1 MKTIRYSSLVYL
13 KKLSYNNI
21 FFRSTHNR
29 RAYAWLL
36 IVVAATLVS
45 MTTGRKNHITDPS
58 NLRVVGSES
67 LANTPPQPT
76 ANVSQ
81 TVSVGVGF
89 SYTVNAFTDTET
101 PNKLTYSASI
111 TPAPVY
117 SGFSFDAATRILS
130 GTADIGGIIS
140 IIITATDPGGLSAST
155 SFSVTVPC
163 STHPDYAA
171 LVDFFNATNG
181 PSWTTK
187 TNWLTDCN
195 VCSWYGITCRM
206 GKRVAEIRLPSN
218 GLSGSLPS
226 SLSAL
231 SLAVLELDN
240 NKLSGGVPA
249 PVGEL
254 TNLQLLSLS
263 NNQLS
268 GAIPTQLANMVQ
280 LEDLYLNNNQLTG
293 PIPPSLST
301 NSYLAYLNLGANQLT
316 GPIPPSLGNMNRL
329 QYLLLSH
336 NQLSGSIPASLG
348 NMPYLWGLALD
359 HNQLSGSIPGN
370 IGYDVYAYAGIDLS
384 YNQLTGPIPESLGM
398 GKLQETLINLQLSNN
413 QLTGSIP
420 ASLSNLVSLKVLNAD
435 HNQLSG
441 CFPAS
446 LSALCGKTINF
457 SNNSKLPNGG
467 NFALFCANGTGQC
480 PTQPDL
486 TPVLYARPTNL
497 NGVNGITVVV
507 NVMELNDVA
516 TQGSITLKLTK
527 DPSLNLNFPA
537 NEKVVGGRPVNNSD
551 WTFSNADP
559 DYYVLTSNQSLTAGG
574 SLSVGLSGKFSAGTT
589 AGSLTI
595 SAVLVNIADEYR
607 VTNNT
612 DADKVE
618 YFGQ

>member
-13 KKLSYNNI
+13 KKLSNNNI
-21 FFRSTHNR
+21 FFRSTRNW

-36 IVVAATLVS
+36 MVVAATLVS

-58 NLRVVGSES
+58 NLRVVGRES

-81 TVSVGVGF
+81 TVAVGVGF

-111 TPAPVY
+111 TPAY
-117 SGFSFDAATRILS
+117 GGFMFDETTRILS
-130 GTADIGGIIS
+130 GTASRGGIIR

-155 SFSVTVPC
+155 SFSITIPC

-171 LVDFFNATNG
+171 MVDFYNATNG
-181 PSWTTK
+181 PNWTTK
-187 TNWLTDCN
+187 TNWLTS
-195 VCSWYGITCRM
+195 CSPCDWYGVTCGM
-206 GKRVAEIRLPSN
+206 GERVAEIRLSNN

-231 SLAVLELDN
+231 SLFVLELN
-240 NKLSGGVPA
+240 GNKLSGSVPA
-249 PVGEL
+249 PVGKL

-268 GAIPTQLANMVQ
+268 GPIPTQLANMGQ
-280 LEDLYLNNNQLTG
+280 LEDLYLDNNQLTG
-293 PIPPSLST
+293 PIPLSLTT
-301 NSYLAYLNLGANQLT
+301 NTYLAYLDLSANQLT
-316 GPIPPSLGNMNRL
+316 GPIPPSLGTMNRL
-329 QYLLLSH
+329 QYLVLSH

-348 NMPYLWGLALD
+348 NMPYSWGLYLD

-370 IGYDVYAYAGIDLS
+370 IGYDVYEYGGIDLS
-384 YNQLTGPIPESLGM
+384 YNQLTGTIPDSLGM
-398 GKLQETLINLQLSNN
+398 GRLRESLRNLRLNN
-413 QLTGSIP
+413 NKLTGSIP
-420 ASLSNLVSLKVLNAD
+420 ASLANLTNLQDLHLD

-441 CFPAS
+441 CFPVS
-446 LSALCGKTINF
+446 LSALCGKTVDV
-457 SNNSKLPNGG
+457 SNNPKLPNGG

-486 TPVLYARPTNL
+486 TPVLYARPTIID
-497 NGVNGITVVV
+497 GVNGITVVV

-516 TQGSITLKLTK
+516 MNGPVTLKLTK
-527 DPSLNLNFPA
+527 DPSLNLVFLINA
-537 NEKVVGGRPVNNSD
+537 TVVGDRPVNNSD
-551 WTFSNADP
+551 WTFANADP
-559 DYYVLTSNQSLTAGG
+559 DYYVLTSKQPLTAGG

-607 VTNNT
+607 VTNNS

-618 YFGQ
+618 YWGQ

>member
-1 MKTIRYSSLVYL
+1 MKTSLHSQFTYL
-13 KKLSYNNI
+13 KKLSYVDK
-21 FFRSTHNR
+21 FYGLTRER
-29 RAYAWLL
+29 LL
-36 IVVAATLVS
+36 YVALLLVITLTLVS
-45 MTTGRKNHITDPS
+45 MTTMRRYHTIEPHNP
-58 NLRVVGSES
+58 RAAGSGG
-67 LANTPPQPT
+67 LVNTPPQPT

-81 TVSVGVGF
+81 TVAVGVGF
-89 SYTVNAFTDTET
+89 SYTVNAFTDIET

-111 TPAPVY
+111 TPDPIY

-155 SFSVTVPC
+155 SFSVTIPC

-181 PSWTTK
+181 PNWTTK

-195 VCSWYGITCRM
+195 VCSWHGVTCGM
-206 GKRVAEIRLPSN
+206 GKRVAEIRLPNN

-231 SLAVLELDN
+231 SLFVLELAD
-240 NKLSGGVPA
+240 NKLSGSVPT
-249 PVGEL
+249 PVGKL

-268 GAIPTQLANMVQ
+268 GAIPAQLANMGQ
-280 LEDLYLNNNQLTG
+280 LETLYLNNNQLTG
-293 PIPPSLST
+293 PIPSSLST
-301 NSYLAYLNLGANQLT
+301 NSYLAYLNLGKNQLT

-329 QYLLLSH
+329 QYLVLSY

-370 IGYDVYAYAGIDLS
+370 IGYSEYAYAGIDLS
-384 YNQLTGPIPESLGM
+384 YNQLTGPIPDSLGM
-398 GKLQETLINLQLSNN
+398 GKLQEMLINLRLNN
-413 QLTGSIP
+413 NKLTGSIP
-420 ASLSNLVSLKVLNAD
+420 ASLANLVNLNVLDAD

-446 LSALCGKTINF
+446 LSALCGKTVNF
-457 SNNSKLPNGG
+457 SSNPNLPNGG

-480 PTQPDL
+480 LTQPDL
-486 TPVLYARPTNL
+486 TPVLYARPTIID
-497 NGVNGITVVV
+497 GVSGITVVV

-516 TQGSITLKLTK
+516 TRGSVTLKVTK
-527 DPSLNLNFPA
+527 DPSLDLIFST
-537 NEKVVGGRPVNNSD
+537 NENVVGARPVNNSD

-559 DYYVLTSNQSLTAGG
+559 DYYVLTSNQPLTAGG

-589 AGSLTI
+589 AGSITV

-618 YFGQ
+618 YWGQ